1 VIEIFRQVKGP
12 TESVLRQLLADT
24 RLSEQVTYKRFDSES
39 YNSSL
44 GYNVASYTSYSLTG
58 INLKH
63 NSQSVAVATTKVQV
77 GEPVYVF
84 NAEDMPDGISL
95 KDVIVDSKG
104 NELKVK
110 AIQNIFDIAV
120 SITVESGGLQ

>member
-24 RLSEQVTYKRFDSES
+24 RLSEKVTYKRFDSEA
-39 YNSSL
+39 YDRSL
-44 GYNVASYTSYSLTG
+44 RYNVASYTSYSLTG
-58 INLKH
+58 INLRH
-63 NSQSVAVATTKVQV
+63 NSKSVAVATSRVQV

-84 NAEDMPDGISL
+84 NAEDIPDGISL
-95 KDVIVDSKG
+95 KDVIVDENG

-110 AIQNIFDIAV
+110 AIQNIFNIAV
-120 SITVESGGLQ
+120 SVTVESGGLQ

>member
-1 VIEIFRQVKGP
+1 MIEIFRQVKGP